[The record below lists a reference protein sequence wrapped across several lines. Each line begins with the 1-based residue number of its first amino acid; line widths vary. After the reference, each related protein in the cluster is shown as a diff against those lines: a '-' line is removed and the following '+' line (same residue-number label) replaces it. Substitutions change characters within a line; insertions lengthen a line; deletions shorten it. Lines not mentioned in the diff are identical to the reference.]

1 MSFSAANVGG
11 PPKILSV
18 TELAWRIRRTIEEA
32 IAPMWVEG
40 EISNWRVYAGHA
52 YFTLKDEQSAIRAVL
67 FRDKAEALAFEPQDG
82 LKVLVWARVS
92 LYAKRGDIEL
102 VALSMEP
109 REKGAL
115 WLAFEQLKAKL
126 AAEGLFESSRKK
138 RLPPYPATVG
148 LVTSLEGA
156 AVRDMLSVLRRR
168 WEGLRVLVYPV
179 RVQGDGA
186 PEDIV
191 RALRDFNRDFP
202 ETDLLLVGRGGGSW
216 EDLQAFNTEPVA
228 RAIAASRIPVV
239 SCVGHETDTTIAD
252 FVADVRAPTPSAAAE
267 LAVPEKRAL
276 LEGLRDIEG
285 RMRQAVER
293 RLSELETRLS
303 HLSGRAFWKRP
314 ERLFENALRRLAEIE
329 EELERAI
336 EERLSAAERALALSA
351 QKLHAFSPLQ
361 VLSRGYAIA
370 EKMPERKILTDA
382 RQARPGDTIRLI
394 LRQGRLSCEVIEH
407 E

>member
-1 MSFSAANVGG
+1 MISPAADADG

-18 TELAWRIRRTIEEA
+18 TELAWRLRRTIEEA
-32 IAPMWVEG
+32 VPPLWVEG

-67 FRDKAEALAFEPQDG
+67 FRDKAEALAFEPKDG
-82 LKVLVWARVS
+82 LKVLVWARLS

-109 REKGAL
+109 REKGAH

-126 AAEGLFESSRKK
+126 AAEGLFEGSRKK
-138 RLPPYPATVG
+138 PLPPYPATVG
-148 LVTSLEGA
+148 LVTSIEGA

-168 WEGLRVLVYPV
+168 WEGLRVLIYPV
-179 RVQGDGA
+179 RVQGEGA

-191 RALRDFNRDFP
+191 RALRHFNRELP

-267 LAVPEKRAL
+267 LAVPEKSAL
-276 LEGLRDIEG
+276 LAGLRDLEV
-285 RMRQAVER
+285 RMRRAVER

-303 HLSGRAFWKRP
+303 QASGRAFWKSP
-314 ERLFENALRRLAEIE
+314 ERLFENALRRLAEIAK
-329 EELERAI
+329 ELDRAI

-351 QKLHAFSPLQ
+351 QKLHAFSPLK

-370 EKMPERKILTDA
+370 EKMPDRKILTDS
-382 RQARPGDTIRLI
+382 RQARPGDTIRLT
-394 LRQGRLSCEVIEH
+394 LRQGQLSCEVIEH